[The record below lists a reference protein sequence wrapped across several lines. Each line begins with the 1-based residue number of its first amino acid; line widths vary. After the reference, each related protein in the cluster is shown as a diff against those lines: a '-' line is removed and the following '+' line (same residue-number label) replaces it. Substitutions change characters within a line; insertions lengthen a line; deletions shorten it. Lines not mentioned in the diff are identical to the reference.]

1 MARQNIARG
10 AAANDGSGDS
20 LRDAA
25 QKINENFVELYLK
38 LGGDSDIIT
47 SGITFETNNIVFEGS
62 IVDDFETRLTT
73 INPTADRTI
82 SLPDQSGTLVV
93 NASPA
98 ITGAVLTNPQ
108 INDDDGTHQYI
119 INSSSLS
126 ANRTITL
133 PTLNTNDT
141 FVFASNTQTLTNK
154 TVSEPILIEPI
165 IHRSLDDSSGAPI
178 LRFTSAASAVN
189 HVRIQNAATGGA
201 PTINVAGS
209 GTNVNLNIA
218 AKGTGAVRH
227 TSKVA
232 YASETITT
240 SGTISLVVPLT
251 IFNST
256 GAVAMTMA
264 NGTVVGES
272 KKLVNI
278 NTGRADVTPNSFGQ
292 GTSFTLRQ
300 NGATELIWTGSNWY
314 LFGDSDNF
322 LTIT

>member
-47 SGITFETNNIVFEGS
+47 SGIAFETNSIVFEGS
-62 IVDDFETRLTT
+62 SVDDFETTLTT

-82 SLPDQSGTLVV
+82 SLPDQSGTLVIS
-93 NASPA
+93 ASPA
-98 ITGAVLTNPQ
+98 ITGAVLTDPQ
-108 INDDDGTHQYI
+108 INDSDGTYQYI
-119 INSSSLS
+119 FNSSPL
-126 ANRTITL
+126 AADRIITL
-133 PTLNTNDT
+133 PVLAADDT
-141 FVFASNTQTLTNK
+141 FVFATNTQTLTNK
-154 TVSEPILIEPI
+154 TLSEPILIEPI

-189 HVRIQNAATGGA
+189 HVRIQNAAAGGG

-209 GTNVNLNIA
+209 DTNVNLNIA

-264 NGTVVGES
+264 DGTVVGES

-278 NTGRADVTPNSFGQ
+278 NTGRADVTPNNFGQ

-300 NGATELIWTGSNWY
+300 NGATELIWAGSNWY